1 MPTRRPRS
9 STWRKCIG
17 SREGRRGASKGTGA
31 AGRPLWN
38 RKSAFLARNRGKS
51 VSDLIYGRAKGRHI
65 GALPGTQVPSR
76 WRTTRLPATIRSASG
91 WSGTRPLLYIR
102 YINQE
107 TNIPPDLVKNA
118 ARRFRCF
125 TMHTS
130 LSIFHSFDAFRFSK
144 TPGAHTCGPRAPS
157 ATLRGP
163 FRNPLRSLRKAPRTP

>member
-125 TMHTS
+125 MMYAS
-130 LSIFHSFDAFRFSK
+130 LCIFHSFDAFHIPR
-144 TPGAHTCGPRAPS
+144 TPGARTCGPRALS

-163 FRNPLRSLRKAPRTP
+163 FRNPLRSLRKAPRAP